1 MNKAARR
8 IVLGVNLG
16 HHSFELV
23 TLLLRSF
30 SAKLSVLGGLMK
42 LCRCFVMDL
51 KSRFR
56 GALLGL
62 ACGDA
67 VGTTVEFEPRGSFEP
82 VTDMVGGGPFR
93 LPPGAWTDDTSMAL
107 CLATILVEKHGFDPA
122 EQMERYVNWNLN
134 GYLSSVGRCFDI
146 GMATRRAL
154 YKFMRTKDPFSG
166 DQDPHTAGNGSIM
179 RLAPVPMFFHS
190 EREHAISMSGESSR
204 TTHAAP
210 ECIEACKLFGGILH
224 SALSGASR
232 EDCLFTHGVEGLTCD
247 SIRSIAAGG
256 YRDLC
261 IDEVLGS
268 GYVVKSLEAALWC
281 FLKSTSFE
289 EAILKATNLGDDAD
303 TTAAVCGQIA
313 GAHYGEEGI
322 PAKWL
327 KKLVMCSEIRELAD
341 RLWKCQAA
349 R

>member
-1 MNKAARR
+1 M
-8 IVLGVNLG
+8 
-16 HHSFELV
+16 ELQ
-23 TLLLRSF
+23 
-30 SAKLSVLGGLMK
+30 
-42 LCRCFVMDL
+42 
-51 KSRFR
+51 SRFR
-56 GALLGL
+56 GTLLGL

-67 VGTTVEFEPRGSFEP
+67 VGTTVEFKPRGSFEP

-107 CLATILVEKHGFDPA
+107 CLATSLVEKHGFDPVD
-122 EQMERYVNWNLN
+122 QMERYVNWNLD

-154 YKFMRTKDPFSG
+154 HKFMRSKDPFSG
-166 DQDPHTAGNGSIM
+166 DPDPHTAGNGSIM
-179 RLAPVPMFFHS
+179 RLAPIPMFFYFD
-190 EREHAISMSGESSR
+190 REQAIAMSGESSR
-204 TTHAAP
+204 TTHGAS

-224 SALSGASR
+224 AAFSGASR
-232 EDCLFTHGVEGLTCD
+232 EDCLFGHGVEGLTCD
-247 SIRSIAAGG
+247 SIRAIAAGE
-256 YRDLC
+256 YRSKQLNE
-261 IDEVLGS
+261 IFGS

-281 FLKSTSFE
+281 FLKSRSFE
-289 EAILKATNLGDDAD
+289 ESIIRATNLGDDAD

-327 KKLVMCSEIRELAD
+327 KRLVMCNEIRDLAN
-341 RLWKCQAA
+341 RLWQCQAA